1 MDNNEYLW
9 KGLHYFCN
17 YNYNFEHIFLEYI
30 AIQDH
35 MDEIYKDHG

>member
-1 MDNNEYLW
+1 MNIYG
-9 KGLHYFCN
+9 KVFIIFVN